1 VAVNRPIV
9 RLYGLVVLLFAL
21 LVAFTS
27 RWTIFEASSLRSN
40 PLNAR
45 ALLEQERIARGKIL
59 AADGTVLA
67 HSVRGTRGTYER
79 SYPKG
84 EEFAHAVG
92 FSYINPD
99 LGQTGL
105 ERFWNAALNGQ
116 TGTNLQAILD
126 QLQGKRPQG
135 DEVLTTLDPKA
146 QQTAIAAL
154 GEHRGAV
161 VALDPRTGA
170 VKVMASTPSFDPN
183 KLSTRGAYEKLTT
196 DTQGRPLINRATQFG
211 YPPGSTFKVIT
222 ATAAIDT
229 GQFTPQS
236 TLSGRN
242 GVTISGVPLGND
254 NGESLG
260 QISLTEALAKS
271 INTVWAQVAEKLG
284 KQTMARYMSRFGF
297 DRKPQL
303 DYPSDEMS
311 SSGEYLRGRILSP
324 TSPRVDIGRM
334 GIGQDKLE
342 VIPLQMAEVAA
353 AVANHGRL
361 MAPHLTERIVDP
373 DGRAVKQI
381 SARVQSVVMKPSTAA
396 AVTGMMEA
404 VVNEGTGTAAQIP
417 GVQVAGKTGTAET
430 QIGAAINNVWF
441 IAFAPAS
448 SPRVAIAVTLE
459 HVPGQ
464 GASFAAPVARG
475 VMEVLLRSA
484 P

>member
-1 VAVNRPIV
+1 VNRPIV
-9 RLYGLVVLLFAL
+9 RLYGLVALLFAL

-40 PLNAR
+40 KLNAR
-45 ALLEQERIARGKIL
+45 ALLEQERIYRGRIL

-67 HSVRGTRGTYER
+67 RSVRGAEGTYQR
-79 SYPKG
+79 TYPKG
-84 EEFAHAVG
+84 EEFAAPTG

-105 ERFWNAALNGQ
+105 ERFRNAALNGQ
-116 TGTNLQAILD
+116 TGTNLQTILD
-126 QLQGKRPQG
+126 QLQGKRRQG
-135 DEVLTTLDPKA
+135 DEVLTTLNPKA

-154 GEHRGAV
+154 GEHHGAV
-161 VALDPRTGA
+161 VALDPRDGA

-183 KLSTRGAYEKLTT
+183 RLPTRGAYEKLTT
-196 DTQGRPLINRATQFG
+196 DTRGTPLVNRAVQFG
-211 YPPGSTFKVIT
+211 YAPGSTFKVLT

-236 TLSGRN
+236 TLNGRN
-242 GVTISGVPLGND
+242 DVLISGVPLGND

-260 QISLTEALAKS
+260 QITLTEALVKS
-271 INTVWAQVAEKLG
+271 VNTVWAQVAVKLG
-284 KQTMARYMSRFGF
+284 KRTMARYMSRFGL
-297 DRKPQL
+297 DRKPEL
-303 DYPSDEMS
+303 DYPPGEMS
-311 SSGEYLRGRILSP
+311 ASGEYFRGRILSP

-334 GIGQDKLE
+334 GIGQDKLA
-342 VIPLQMAEVAA
+342 VVPLQMAEVAA

-373 DGRAVKQI
+373 DGRTVQRI
-381 SARVQSVVMKPSTAA
+381 SPRVQSVVMKPSTAA
-396 AVTGMMEA
+396 AVTEMMEA

-430 QIGAAINNVWF
+430 QIGTAVNNVWF
-441 IAFAPAS
+441 IAFAPATN
-448 SPRVAIAVTLE
+448 PRVAVAVTLE

-464 GASFAAPVARG
+464 GASFAAPVARQ

>member
-1 VAVNRPIV
+1 VNRPIV

-21 LVAFTS
+21 LIAFTS

-45 ALLEQERIARGKIL
+45 ALLEQERIARGRIL

-67 HSVRGTRGTYER
+67 RSTRHAEGIYQRTYPR
-79 SYPKG
+79 G
-84 EEFAHAVG
+84 EEFAHAIG

-105 ERFWNAALNGQ
+105 ERFRNSALDGQ
-116 TGTNLQAILD
+116 SATNLQAILD

-135 DEVLTTLDPKA
+135 DEVLTTLDPRA
-146 QQTAIAAL
+146 QQTAIRAL
-154 GEHRGAV
+154 GEHQGAV

-170 VKVMASTPSFDPN
+170 VKVLASTPSFDPN
-183 KLSTRGAYEKLTT
+183 KLPSPGAYEKLTK
-196 DTQGRPLINRATQFG
+196 DTQGRPLINRAIQFG
-211 YPPGSTFKVIT
+211 YPPGSTFKVLT

-242 GVTISGVPLGND
+242 DVSISGVPLGND
-254 NGESLG
+254 DGENYG

-271 INTVWAQVAEKLG
+271 VNTVWAQVAEKLG
-284 KQTMARYMSRFGF
+284 KHTMARYMNRFGF
-297 DRKPQL
+297 DRKPEL
-303 DYPSDEMS
+303 DYPAGEMS
-311 SSGEYLRGRILSP
+311 SSGEYFGGKILSP
-324 TSPRVDIGRM
+324 TSPRVDVGRM

-342 VIPLQMAEVAA
+342 VVPLQMAEVAA

-361 MAPHLTERIVDP
+361 MVPHMTERIVDP
-373 DGRAVKQI
+373 DGRTVERI
-381 SARVQSVVMKPSTAA
+381 SPRTQSVVMKSSTAT

-404 VVNEGTGTAAQIP
+404 VVNEGTGTEAQIP

-430 QIGAAINNVWF
+430 QGVSAINNVWF
-441 IAFAPAS
+441 IAFAPATN
-448 SPRVAIAVTLE
+448 PKVAIAVTLE
-459 HVPGQ
+459 HVAGQ
-464 GASFAAPVARG
+464 GASFAAPVARQ
-475 VMEVLLRSA
+475 VMEVLLHD
-484 P
+484 